1 MAETIIVT
9 RHPGAVEFIRNA
21 GYEGE
26 VIEHFTPEMVEDGMI
41 VVGVLPVHLIGEVLE
56 KGGRYVHVVMPQ
68 IPQEMRGQELA
79 PEQMRE
85 YGATLMEVVDLGFA
99 EV

>member
-9 RHPGAVEFIRNA
+9 RHPGAIEFIRDA
-21 GYEGE
+21 GFEGE
-26 VIEHFTPEMVEDGMI
+26 VIEHFTPEMVEEGIM
-41 VVGVLPVHLIGEVLE
+41 VVGVLPVHLIGEILE

-68 IPQEMRGQELA
+68 IPQEMRGQELTT
-79 PEQMRE
+79 EQMRE
-85 YGATLMEVVDLGFA
+85 YGATLMEVINLGLL

>member
-1 MAETIIVT
+1 MTKTIIVT
-9 RHPGAVEFIRNA
+9 RHPGAVEFIQDA
-21 GYEGE
+21 GFEGE
-26 VIEHFTPEMVEDGMI
+26 VIEHFTPEMVEEGMI

-68 IPQEMRGQELA
+68 IPQEMRGHELTT
-79 PEQMRE
+79 EQMRE
-85 YGATLMEVVDLGFA
+85 YGATLMEVADLGFA